1 MKKQYDLVDYA
12 AMAAIS
18 LAVAI
23 LFGSILVI
31 NRPKKETV
39 EAPAPT
45 TEAVEEETSA
55 TEATEAT
62 EVMAATEATA
72 PVEVAVIVKE
82 KAATKFDNKA
92 IKKAEPQPQPQ
103 STPMPTVTP
112 TPAPMDPSSVPPAP
126 EPPTLA
132 PEPPRPV
139 PEPRPAYNH

>member
-1 MKKQYDLVDYA
+1 MKKQYDLVDYV

-18 LAVAI
+18 LIVAVL

-31 NRPKKETV
+31 NGPKKETV

-45 TEAVEEETSA
+45 TEAEETR
-55 TEATEAT
+55 ATEAT
-62 EVMAATEATA
+62 EVIAAATEATV
-72 PVEVAVIVKE
+72 PVKVADIAEE
-82 KAATKFDNKA
+82 KAATKLGNKA
-92 IKKAEPQPQPQ
+92 IKKAEPQPQ

-139 PEPRPAYNH
+139 PEPRPAYNY